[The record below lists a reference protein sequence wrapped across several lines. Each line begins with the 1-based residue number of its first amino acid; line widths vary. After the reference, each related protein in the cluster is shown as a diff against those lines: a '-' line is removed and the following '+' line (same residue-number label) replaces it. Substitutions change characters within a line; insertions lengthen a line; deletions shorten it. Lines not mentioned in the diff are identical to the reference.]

1 MASSAAAV
9 RRDIAGELAGVEVDG
24 QAVTVTD
31 HLPETVYPP
40 LVVVSTGDPYL
51 TGDGGAFGAPEL
63 GMSLEV
69 YAIAGEGTNDAT
81 LDALEQML
89 EGIAE
94 ALPAE
99 FLTASAPFLATIG
112 GLSYLTSRA
121 NLTTRY
127 TLTKGT

>member
-1 MASSAAAV
+1 MASYAAAV
-9 RRDIAGELAGVEVDG
+9 RADIAADLAGVEVDG

-40 LVVVSTGDPYL
+40 TIVVSTGDPYL
-51 TGDGGAFGAPEL
+51 TAGGTFGPAEL
-63 GMSLEV
+63 AMSLEV

-89 EGIAE
+89 EGIAR

-99 FLTASAPFLATIG
+99 FLSASAPFLATIG

-121 NLTTRY
+121 NLTTGY